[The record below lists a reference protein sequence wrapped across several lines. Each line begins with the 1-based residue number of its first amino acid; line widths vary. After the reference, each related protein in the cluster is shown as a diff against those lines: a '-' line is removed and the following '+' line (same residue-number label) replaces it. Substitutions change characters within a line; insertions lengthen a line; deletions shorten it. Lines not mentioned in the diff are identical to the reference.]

1 MNLDVNN
8 ERLFK
13 NLLNNDKE
21 ILLEINEKKP
31 INFIDIKSDFYITI
45 QIENYNFSNKLFITQ
60 LDRFK
65 MDESIFVFQ
74 LSNASNEQLNILF
87 EKTFTSNGITLNFF
101 AEYWFLNEIPYAAI
115 LKIKEDKFVYNN
127 LKLLSSPEL
136 NYQVHDPNRNK
147 AFNFFQIENENQ
159 ESEPLKSYDSPSF
172 YQNEGLEGISPSTN
186 KTSNVGKADS
196 ELNLSAFSTSFFSR
210 RDLDRLLKLKNKK
223 IKTFSGN
230 INTKKK
236 KFRLKIDKVS
246 EWSNYLELEETEKIT
261 QEVILKGNE
270 REKYLQNAE
279 YIMNLSSFRLPGR
292 FGRTKLVL
300 ISPKFILINKTGVN
314 LEVRQRNKDSF
325 ILNSNSSF
333 SLISISNL
341 KDPNIAV
348 KIRKNNYLWSA
359 K

>member
-1 MNLDVNN
+1 MNLDVNS

-21 ILLEINEKKP
+21 LKLEINEKKP

-45 QIENYNFSNKLFITQ
+45 QIENYNFSNKLFITN

-65 MDESIFVFQ
+65 IDENIFVFQ

-87 EKTFTSNGITLNFF
+87 EKTLTSNGITLNFF

-127 LKLLSSPEL
+127 IKLPSSPEL
-136 NYQVHDPNRNK
+136 NYQVHDSNK
-147 AFNFFQIENENQ
+147 SKAYNFFQIENQEND
-159 ESEPLKSYDSPSF
+159 SLKSYDSPSF
-172 YQNEGLEGISPSTN
+172 LQNEGLEGISPSTN
-186 KTSNVGKADS
+186 KTSNFEKNES
-196 ELNLSAFSTSFFSR
+196 ELNLSAFNTSFFSK

-230 INTKKK
+230 IKTKKK
-236 KFRLKIDKVS
+236 KFRLKIDKIS

-270 REKYLQNAE
+270 RERFLKNSE

-325 ILNSNSSF
+325 ILYSNSAF

-348 KIRKNNYLWSA
+348 KIRKNNYLWSS